1 MSTLKVP
8 FGGSNVIAEG
18 EGPPRNGSDAQRKS
32 LHNVRI
38 PTQTVAADYQPSWD
52 DKGNVKWVSVP
63 QAEPP
68 AEEQHAEEPAS
79 QETAAQP
86 YDVLSKQLADLTQTV
101 QFMAQNQFR
110 GGQPQEP
117 QGPQPPNPEDFDF
130 YDPRQVKE
138 FQQLNNTYIQQ
149 MVNQSV
155 QAAMAPHQDTMR
167 SAEYTR
173 QYNNVLAEHG
183 DNPNFKPI
191 MDTALQLI
199 VKSNGKFSIPEAYD
213 FVASSQIT
221 SPQQS
226 PALPFSQTSNAKPA
240 QRTITAQEAATKA
253 AQAQSLPPR
262 NGVSGA
268 GEPALPAALM
278 NVGALGR
285 IMLHNQQ
292 TGRAR
297 FPG

>member
-1 MSTLKVP
+1 MPTLKVP
-8 FGGSNVIAEG
+8 FGGANVVQEG
-18 EGPPRNGSDAQRKS
+18 EGPPRDGSDSQRKS

-38 PTQTVAADYQPSWD
+38 PTQTVQADYEPKWD
-52 DKGNVKWVSVP
+52 DKGNVKWVPVP
-63 QAEPP
+63 QAEEPQ
-68 AEEQHAEEPAS
+68 EQHTEESIP
-79 QETAAQP
+79 QETHTAQP
-86 YDVLSKQLADLTQTV
+86 YDVLTKQIADLTQTV

-110 GGQPQEP
+110 GQPQEP
-117 QGPQPPNPEDFDF
+117 QGPQPPDPTEYDF

-138 FQQLNNTYIQQ
+138 FQQQNNSYIQQ

-167 SAEYTR
+167 SAEYSR

-191 MDTALQLI
+191 MDTALQL
-199 VKSNGKFSIPEAYD
+199 VAKHPQKFSIPEAYE

-221 SPQQS
+221 SPQSTAQ
-226 PALPFSQTSNAKPA
+226 PFQTAAKPA
-240 QRTITAQEAATKA
+240 QRTITAQEAAQKA
-253 AQAQSLPPR
+253 QQAQSLPGR

-268 GEPALPAALM
+268 GEPALPAALQ

-297 FPG
+297 PI